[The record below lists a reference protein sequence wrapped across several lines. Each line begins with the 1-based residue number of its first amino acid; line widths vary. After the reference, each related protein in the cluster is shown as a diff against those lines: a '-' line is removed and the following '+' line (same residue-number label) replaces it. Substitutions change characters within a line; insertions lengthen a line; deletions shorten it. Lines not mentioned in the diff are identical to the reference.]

1 MTRLNDATPS
11 MWDRAARQALED
23 VGLEAWATPAERE
36 AEEYQEDDVV
46 NNPDHYNTGSIEC
59 IEAIEE
65 SMSGVAYKGYLKG
78 NAMKYLWR
86 CDYKGK
92 PLEDLQKCQWY
103 LNRLVDVVEAEN
115 NKSLAKADW
124 ISELIAL
131 IDYSELERLESLVGA
146 AACKWNTACNN
157 TELANVSDHSY
168 ADYSKAVAHAAEELR
183 DAVKALEDHDVGQ
196 YL

>member
-11 MWDRAARQALED
+11 MWDRAARSNINHDMETEKDRQAAWQELAH
-23 VGLEAWATPAERE
+23 VGLEAWATPAEEE
-36 AEEYQEDDVV
+36 AKELGQDDVV

-115 NKSLAKADW
+115 NKSYGPL
-124 ISELIAL
+124 
-131 IDYSELERLESLVGA
+131 
-146 AACKWNTACNN
+146 
-157 TELANVSDHSY
+157 
-168 ADYSKAVAHAAEELR
+168 
-183 DAVKALEDHDVGQ
+183 
-196 YL
+196 